1 MIKTVN
7 FTDTGRNTMGP
18 YPVLRKRG
26 FIADNGGETTPF
38 VWRGRLLRIEMV
50 WGTGAITE
58 EAALGNY
65 GVIRDLRT
73 GEALSGQVARGHR
86 FMTAFCE
93 NDTVTVFSTLC
104 NRVYG
109 HVSTDLREWETYTA
123 LTFPEEFELFN
134 TTVCRGGGSCHMAVE
149 CGAAAGCE
157 NPCIGVPFTIFF
169 AHGPDLRRLTLAPFD
184 EAFGK
189 ERYVACPTLH
199 YADGWYYMIADE
211 ALPFYRF
218 VPYIFRTAD
227 FRTWEVG
234 AINPVLWYSEEDRS
248 PAEGCSFSPA
258 FLRQIQTEMDAN
270 VSDVELCEFEGKT
283 HLLYCTGN
291 QWSCG
296 GVACEAVCDSPV
308 PRFLASFF

>member
-1 MIKTVN
+1 MITTVN
-7 FTDTGRNTMGP
+7 FTDTRRSTMGP

-50 WGTGAITE
+50 WGEGDITE
-58 EAALGNY
+58 EAAAGNC

-73 GEALSGQVARGHR
+73 GEALSGPVATGHR

-93 NDTVTVFSTLC
+93 GDTVTVFSTLR

-109 HVSTDLREWETYTA
+109 HVSTDLRSWETFTA

-134 TTVCRGGGSCHMAVE
+134 TAVCWDGKAYHMAVE
-149 CGAAAGCE
+149 CGAAAGGE
-157 NPCIGVPFTIFF
+157 NPRIGVPFTIFF
-169 AHGPDLRRLTLAPFD
+169 AHGPDLRRLALALFD
-184 EAFGK
+184 EAFGT

-234 AINPVLWYSEEDRS
+234 AINPVLWYSEEDRR
-248 PAEGCSFSPA
+248 PAEGYA
-258 FLRQIQTEMDAN
+258 FPPEFLQRIKTEMDAN

-296 GVACEAVCDSPV
+296 GVACEAVYDGPAA
-308 PRFLASFF
+308 RLLASFF